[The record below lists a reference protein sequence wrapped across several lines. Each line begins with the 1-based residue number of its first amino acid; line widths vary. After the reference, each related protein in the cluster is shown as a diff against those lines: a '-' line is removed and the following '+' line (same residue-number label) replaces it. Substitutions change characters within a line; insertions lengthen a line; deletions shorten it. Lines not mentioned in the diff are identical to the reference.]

1 MQIFQVN
8 PIGKKGQL
16 LITTNTNGTT
26 EYTYDG
32 RGQLKKTVLG
42 SRITP
47 SDNTSFANTAA
58 ITVNTPTGV
67 SIKATYW

>member
-32 RGQLKKTVLG
+32 HNQ
-42 SRITP
+42 
-47 SDNTSFANTAA
+47 
-58 ITVNTPTGV
+58 
-67 SIKATYW
+67 